1 MAEGLLR
8 QELANRGIGGVIVE
22 SAGVSGWDD
31 SPATPEAVQA
41 MAEYEIDISAHLGRR
56 LSDGMVRAADLV
68 LAMAAEH
75 RESLGQIAPG
85 AASRTFTLKEL
96 VHLLDQS
103 GDEANGGTPAERIRR
118 AAERAAALRAS
129 GSGQDL
135 TDEDVADPLGLSL
148 AAFQAAAWE
157 LEHLIRRLVDQIFEG
172 GREPEPEPVEAERA
186 PAPADVARDPWER
199 LGAEPAAG
207 GRSGERV
214 SWAQD
219 GSA

>member
-1 MAEGLLR
+1 ML
-8 QELANRGIGGVIVE
+8 VE

-41 MAEYEIDISAHLGRR
+41 MAEYEIDISGHLGRR
-56 LSDGMVRAADLV
+56 LSDGMVRSADLI

-75 RESLGQIAPG
+75 RESVAQIAPN

-96 VHLLDQS
+96 VYLLDQS
-103 GDEANGGTPAERIRR
+103 DDRTQGGTPAERIRR
-118 AAERAAALRAS
+118 AAGRADAVRRS
-129 GSGQDL
+129 GSGADL

-157 LEHLIRRLVDQIFEG
+157 LEHLIRRLVDQVFEESRG
-172 GREPEPEPVEAERA
+172 TEPERVEAERA
-186 PAPADVARDPWER
+186 PADAARERWER
-199 LGAEPAAG
+199 LGAEPAG
-207 GRSGERV
+207 GVRSGDRV